1 MAKYL
6 DEEGLRHLWAKIDG
20 RFDNVEAAVSGI
32 GYTLSYDE
40 NGKTIKL
47 MNGENTVGSIDAAPF
62 IKDGMLNDVEIVE
75 ASAQNPING
84 EEEGKFIKFTW
95 NIMQWDSEN
104 GTEIVDEYKIDYI
117 KVTDITVEPTTENTE
132 ISKDIKVAGGP
143 LASLCAG
150 AFEGGKIPA
159 DMSMQELL
167 EVLFFSENWSSVS
180 KVNGASNVGTDK
192 FNVGMTLSASGV
204 QKVGT
209 TVTVNDPTVSQ
220 TNKAAS
226 AYVTGFDYSKY
237 SLDGTTTKTCTT
249 STKVGETSWVYSSEE
264 PSVSITS
271 YAGFGL
277 EANPAVGDTL
287 TVAIGTNSV
296 TATGVGVARTATCAQ
311 VGPIYDVSSEGNIAN
326 KDANIY
332 TIEAQSKTVS
342 APANQTSTATVT
354 GVYPIYTNANAAGN
368 IAETTVE
375 IIDNASVFEIEY
387 GPETSHFHMFAYPA
401 SHTLSKVENFNPQSQ
416 QYGDYVG
423 GSNTTDSSIT
433 VAGQAYKLWTRAG
446 AANTEKTKYKFTLD
460 KLTSQV

>member
-6 DEEGLRHLWAKIDG
+6 DEEGLRYLWEKIDG

-40 NGKTIKL
+40 SGKTIKL

-62 IKDGMLNDVEIVE
+62 IKDGMLNDVEVVE
-75 ASAQNPING
+75 AKPENPING

-95 NIMQWDSEN
+95 NTDSAK
-104 GTEIVDEYKIDYI
+104 TVDYI
-117 KVTDITVEPTTENTE
+117 KVTDIAVEPTTENTE

-209 TVTVNDPTVSQ
+209 TVTVNNPTVSQ
-220 TNKAAS
+220 TNKTAS

-277 EANPAVGDTL
+277 EANPSVGDTL

-296 TATGVGVARTATCAQ
+296 TATGVGAARTATCAK
-311 VGPIYDVSSEGNIAN
+311 VGPIYDVSSEGNIAD

-354 GVYPIYTNANAAGN
+354 GVYPVYTNANAAGN
-368 IAETTVE
+368 VATANVE
-375 IIDNASVFEIEY
+375 VIKDASVFEVEY
-387 GPETSHFHMFAYPA
+387 GPETSNYHMFAYPA

-423 GSNTTDSSIT
+423 GSNITDSTIV

-446 AANTEKTKYKFTLD
+446 AANTEKTKYKFTLN
-460 KLTSQV
+460 KLTSAE

>member
-6 DEEGLRHLWAKIDG
+6 DEEGLRYLWEKIDG

-40 NGKTIKL
+40 TGKTIKL

-62 IKDGMLNDVEIVE
+62 IKDGMLNDVEVVE
-75 ASAQNPING
+75 AKPENPING

-95 NIMQWDSEN
+95 NTDSAK
-104 GTEIVDEYKIDYI
+104 TVDYI
-117 KVTDITVEPTTENTE
+117 KVTDIAVEPTTENTE

-209 TVTVNDPTVSQ
+209 TVTVNNPTVSQ

-277 EANPAVGDTL
+277 EANPSVGDTL

-296 TATGVGVARTATCAQ
+296 TATGVGAARTATCAK
-311 VGPIYDVSSEGNIAN
+311 VGPIYDVSSEGNIAD

-354 GVYPIYTNANAAGN
+354 GVYPVYTNANAAGN
-368 IAETTVE
+368 VATANVE
-375 IIDNASVFEIEY
+375 VIKDASVFEVEY
-387 GPETSHFHMFAYPA
+387 GPETSNYHMFAYPA

-423 GSNTTDSSIT
+423 GSNITDSTIV

-446 AANTEKTKYKFTLD
+446 AANTEKTKYKFTLN
-460 KLTSQV
+460 KLTSAE

>member
-6 DEEGLRHLWAKIDG
+6 DEEGLRYLWEKIDG

-40 NGKTIKL
+40 TGKTIKL

-62 IKDGMLNDVEIVE
+62 IKDGMLDDVELITV
-75 ASAQNPING
+75 SDTNPIDGFNTG
-84 EEEGKFIKFTW
+84 DLLFKFTW
-95 NIMQWDSEN
+95 NVDGDS
-104 GTEIVDEYKIDYI
+104 KIDY
-117 KVTDITVEPTTENTE
+117 VNVNELGVQPETSNTE
-132 ISKDIKVAGGP
+132 ISKEIKVAGGP
-143 LASLCAG
+143 LASLCAD
-150 AFEGGKIPA
+150 ALGGKITT
-159 DMSMQELL
+159 DMTMQELL
-167 EVLFFSENWSSVS
+167 EVLFFSENWSTVS

-249 STKVGETSWVYSSEE
+249 STKVGETSWVYSEE
-264 PSVSITS
+264 APSVSITG

-296 TATGVGVARTATCAQ
+296 TATGVGAARTATCAQ
-311 VGPIYDVSSEGNIAN
+311 VGPIYDVSSEGNIAD

-332 TIEAQSKTVS
+332 TIEVQSKTVL

-354 GVYPIYTNANAAGN
+354 GVYPVYTNANAAGN
-368 IAETTVE
+368 VATANVE
-375 IIDNASVFEIEY
+375 VIKDASVFEVEY
-387 GPETSHFHMFAYPA
+387 GPETSNYHMFAYPA

-423 GSNTTDSSIT
+423 GSNTTDSTIV

-446 AANTEKTKYKFTLD
+446 AANTEKTKYKFTLN
-460 KLTSQV
+460 KLTSAE

>member
-6 DEEGLRHLWAKIDG
+6 DEEGLRYLWEKIDG

-40 NGKTIKL
+40 TGKTIKL

-62 IKDGMLNDVEIVE
+62 IKDGMLDDVELITV
-75 ASAQNPING
+75 SDTNPI
-84 EEEGKFIKFTW
+84 EGFNTGDLLFKFTW
-95 NIMQWDSEN
+95 NTDGDS
-104 GTEIVDEYKIDYI
+104 KIDY
-117 KVTDITVEPTTENTE
+117 VNVNELGVQPETSNTE
-132 ISKDIKVAGGP
+132 ISKEIKVAGGP
-143 LASLCAG
+143 LASLCAD
-150 AFEGGKIPA
+150 ALGGKITTN
-159 DMSMQELL
+159 MTMQELL

-226 AYVTGFDYSKY
+226 AYITGFDYGKY

-249 STKVGETSWVYSSEE
+249 STKAGETSWVYSSEE

-277 EANPAVGDTL
+277 EANPSVGDTL

-296 TATGVGVARTATCAQ
+296 TATGVGAARTATCAK
-311 VGPIYDVSSEGNIAN
+311 VGPIYDVSSEGNIAD

-354 GVYPIYTNANAAGN
+354 GVYPVYTNANAAGN
-368 IAETTVE
+368 VATANVE
-375 IIDNASVFEIEY
+375 VIKDASVFEVEY
-387 GPETSHFHMFAYPA
+387 GPETSNYHMFAYPA

-423 GSNTTDSSIT
+423 GSNITDSTIV

-446 AANTEKTKYKFTLD
+446 AANTEKTKYKFTLN
-460 KLTSQV
+460 KLTSAE

>member
-6 DEEGLRHLWAKIDG
+6 DEEGLKYLWGKIDG

-40 NGKTIKL
+40 GEKAIKL
-47 MNGENTVGSIDAAPF
+47 MNGEDTVGSIDAAPF
-62 IKDGMLNDVEIVE
+62 IKDGMLDDVEVVE
-75 ASAQNPING
+75 ASEQNPING
-84 EEEGKFIKFTW
+84 DEEGKFIKFTW
-95 NIMQWDSEN
+95 NTD
-104 GTEIVDEYKIDYI
+104 GDKKVDYI
-117 KVTDITVEPTTENTE
+117 KVTDIAVEPTTENTE

-167 EVLFFSENWSSVS
+167 EVLFFSENWSSVN
-180 KVNGASNVGTDK
+180 KVNGASSVGLNTLS
-192 FNVGMTLSASGV
+192 VGMTLSASGV

-220 TNKAAS
+220 TNKSAS
-226 AYVTGFDYSKY
+226 AYVTGFDYGKY

-249 STKVGETSWVYSSEE
+249 STKVGETSWVYSTEE
-264 PSVSITS
+264 PSVSITG

-277 EANPAVGDTL
+277 EANPSVGDTL

-296 TATGVGVARTATCAQ
+296 TATGVGAARTATCAQ
-311 VGPIYDVSSEGNIAN
+311 VGPIYDVSSEGNIAD

-332 TIEAQSKTVS
+332 TIVAQEKSIS
-342 APANQTSTATVT
+342 APANQTATATVT

-368 IAETTVE
+368 IAEATVE
-375 IIDNASVFEIEY
+375 IIKDAQVFEIEY

-423 GSNTTDSSIT
+423 GSNTSDSTIV

-446 AANTEKTKYKFTLD
+446 AANTEKTKYKFTLN
-460 KLTSQV
+460 KLTSVE

>member
-6 DEEGLRHLWAKIDG
+6 DEEGLRYLWEKIDG

-40 NGKTIKL
+40 TGKTIKL

-62 IKDGMLNDVEIVE
+62 IKDGMLNDVEVVE
-75 ASAQNPING
+75 AKPENPING

-95 NIMQWDSEN
+95 NTDSAK
-104 GTEIVDEYKIDYI
+104 TVDYI
-117 KVTDITVEPTTENTE
+117 KVTDIAVEPTTENTE

-150 AFEGGKIPA
+150 VFEGGKIPA

-180 KVNGASNVGTDK
+180 KVNGASSAGLNALS
-192 FNVGMTLSASGV
+192 VGMTLSATGV

-226 AYVTGFDYSKY
+226 AYITGFDYGKY

-249 STKVGETSWVYSSEE
+249 STKVNETSWVYSSEE
-264 PSVSITS
+264 PSVSITG

-296 TATGVGVARTATCAQ
+296 TATGVGAARTATCAQ
-311 VGPIYDVSSEGNIAN
+311 VGPIYDVSSEGNIAD

-332 TIEAQSKTVS
+332 TIDAQEKTLT
-342 APANQTSTATVT
+342 APANQTATATIT
-354 GVYPIYTNANAAGN
+354 GVYPVYSNANVAGN
-368 IAETTVE
+368 VANANVE
-375 IIDNASVFEIEY
+375 IINNASVFEIEY
-387 GPETSHFHMFAYPA
+387 GPETSYFHMFAYPA

-423 GSNTTDSSIT
+423 GSNTTDSTIT

-446 AANTEKTKYKFTLD
+446 AANTEKTKYKFTLN
-460 KLTSQV
+460 KLTSVE